1 MGHSLSF
8 DDVYVLAV
16 NCKPGSPLAVALNP
30 QAAWTSIDYWLSSIE
45 YSLRWL
51 VWAKTKDG
59 EKGRRRPKPVK
70 PPQAEI
76 KKKDKQFVGMSKKA
90 LKAFLSAPRMPMPG
104 VKPTVHSLPDTEES
118 QTNNKE

>member
-30 QAAWTSIDYWLSSIE
+30 QASWTALDYWLCSIE

-51 VWAKTKDG
+51 VWSKTKDG
-59 EKGRRRPKPVK
+59 EKGRKRPKPIK
-70 PPQAEI
+70 PPQAENKS
-76 KKKDKQFVGMSKKA
+76 KKTFVGMDKKA

-104 VKPTVHSLPDTEES
+104 GQPVIHSLPDDTES
-118 QTNNKE
+118 QTNKD